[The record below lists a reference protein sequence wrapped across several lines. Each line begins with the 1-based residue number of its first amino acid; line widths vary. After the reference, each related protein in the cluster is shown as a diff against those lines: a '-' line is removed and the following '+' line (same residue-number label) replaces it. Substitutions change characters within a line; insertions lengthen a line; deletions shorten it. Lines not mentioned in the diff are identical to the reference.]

1 MLHAMVAWCRR
12 PQKLRVSA
20 ADEGMWSPAA
30 AGARGDAAP
39 SAAALRSAVAHSA
52 KGEEPSTKA
61 TGADADAEA
70 DEQRSPPRR
79 HKMPR
84 HERAPLGAHSRSS
97 SSDSDGAAWMMAP
110 CRPSP
115 SPPSDVENAPPPRAP
130 AHWPRWSYD
139 WDLPALGNRQA
150 RRWQTASR
158 TTPRLTQ
165 RR

>member
-1 MLHAMVAWCRR
+1 M
-12 PQKLRVSA
+12 
-20 ADEGMWSPAA
+20 ADELSN
-30 AGARGDAAP
+30 
-39 SAAALRSAVAHSA
+39 
-52 KGEEPSTKA
+52 KA
-61 TGADADAEA
+61 TSADAGAEA

-97 SSDSDGAAWMMAP
+97 SSESDGAAWMLAP
-110 CRPSP
+110 SRPSL
-115 SPPSDVENAPPPRAP
+115 SPPSDLENAPPPRAP
-130 AHWPRWSYD
+130 TYWPAWSYD

-150 RRWQTASR
+150 RLRQTASR